1 MGSVAENEAIV
12 KALLASVRASP
23 APPTEFFGC
32 GGLEALWL
40 PKATED
46 ESSSSSPSSSSL
58 LPLARLSFA
67 SSPSSSPSLSAR
79 LVVGADG
86 ARSAVRALSGIRSSP
101 WGRDYGDVTPLKGV
115 VLGGGAQKLRVEVTV
130 RAPQTALDRASDQLS
145 HSSLSW
151 TSARESAG
159 SSASSE
165 ARS

>member
-101 WGRDYGDVTPLKGV
+101 WGRDYGAAAV
-115 VLGGGAQKLRVEVTV
+115 VATV
-130 RAPQTALDRASDQLS
+130 RLAEEEGG
-145 HSSLSW
+145 
-151 TSARESAG
+151 REG
-159 SSASSE
+159 RE
-165 ARS
+165 QQ